1 MTNNRFP
8 ILVLAAA
15 LAGIPLASAWAQA
28 PAPSK
33 STAQA
38 SAQPQFASPEDAVK
52 ALVTALRAGDR
63 KAVVA
68 LMGAGS
74 DYWLFTGDDVADA
87 DEWARFLAAYDKKN
101 ALAKAGDTK
110 ATLVIGA
117 DDWVLPSPIV
127 KKGSRWVFDGAAGS
141 EETANRRV
149 GRNELN
155 TIQTL
160 LAIVDAQRE
169 YATNDADRNG
179 VANYARRFISTPG
192 TRDGLFWPV
201 PAGAPQSPLGPLV
214 GEATKEGYGVQTSE
228 PKAYHGYHF
237 RLLTA
242 QGPDAKGGA
251 YDYVVKDMLLGGF
264 AVVAWPSKYGV
275 SGVMSFVVN
284 QDGVVFEKDLGAGTA
299 SAVAKISNFNPD
311 KSWKRS
317 EPQ

>member
-1 MTNNRFP
+1 MKNPRFHV
-8 ILVLAAA
+8 LVLAAA
-15 LAGIPLASAWAQA
+15 LAGIPLSFAWAQA

-33 STAQA
+33 SVAPATAQ
-38 SAQPQFASPEDAVK
+38 PNFATPEDAVK
-52 ALVTALRAGDR
+52 ALVAALRAGDR
-63 KAVVA
+63 KAVIA

-74 DYWLFTGDDVADA
+74 DYWLFTGDGVADA
-87 DEWARFLAAYDKKN
+87 DEWSRFLAAYDKKS
-101 ALAKAGDTK
+101 AVAKSGDAKAS
-110 ATLVIGA
+110 LVIGA
-117 DDWVLPSPIV
+117 DDWVLPAPLV
-127 KKGSRWVFDGAAGS
+127 KKGERWVFDGAAGS
-141 EETANRRV
+141 EETTNRRV

-169 YATNDADRNG
+169 YATNDVDRNG
-179 VANYARRFISTPG
+179 VANYARRFVSTPG
-192 TRDGLFWPV
+192 TRDGLYWPV

-214 GEATKEGYGVQTSE
+214 GAATKEGYGAQTSE
-228 PKAYHGYHF
+228 PRAYHGYHF

-242 QGPDAKGGA
+242 QGADAKGGA
-251 YDYVVKDMLLGGF
+251 YDYVVKDQLLGGF

-284 QDGVVFEKDLGAGTA
+284 QDGVVYEKDLGAGTA
-299 SAVAKISNFNPD
+299 SAVAKIPNFNPD

>member
-1 MTNNRFP
+1 MMKNRFP
-8 ILVLAAA
+8 VLVLAAA
-15 LAGIPLASAWAQA
+15 LAGTSFASAWAQA

-33 STAQA
+33 SAAPATAQ
-38 SAQPQFASPEDAVK
+38 PNFATPDDAVK

-63 KAVVA
+63 KAVIA

-74 DYWLFTGDDVADA
+74 DYWLFTGDNVSDS

-101 ALAKAGDTK
+101 AVAKSGDAKAS
-110 ATLVIGA
+110 LVIGA
-117 DDWVLPSPIV
+117 DDWILPSPIV
-127 KKGSRWVFDGAAGS
+127 KKGDRWVFDGAAGS
-141 EETANRRV
+141 EETTNRRV

-160 LAIVDAQRE
+160 LAIVDAQQE
-169 YATNDADRNG
+169 YATSDADRNG

-192 TRDGLFWPV
+192 TRDGLYWPV

-214 GEATKEGYGVQTSE
+214 GEATKEGYGSQTSE

-242 QGPDAKGGA
+242 QGADAKGGA
-251 YDYVVKDMLLGGF
+251 YDYVVKDILLGGF

-275 SGVMSFVVN
+275 SGVMTFVVN
-284 QDGVVFEKDLGAGTA
+284 QDGVVYEKDLGAGTS